1 MWTLFYIGAGSFLG
15 GVARYG
21 VARLLGMWPEISS
34 FWGTFAANVVGCLL
48 IGVIYGMMQR
58 FNVMNDNL
66 RLFMTV
72 GFCGGFTTFST
83 FINENYSILSEGRY
97 LQMALYAGGSLMAG
111 LIAVHFGY
119 LLTRGS

>member
-1 MWTLFYIGAGSFLG
+1 
-15 GVARYG
+15 
-21 VARLLGMWPEISS
+21 
-34 FWGTFAANVVGCLL
+34 
-48 IGVIYGMMQR
+48 MMQR

-119 LLTRGS
+119 LLTRRS

>member
-1 MWTLFYIGAGSFLG
+1 
-15 GVARYG
+15 
-21 VARLLGMWPEISS
+21 
-34 FWGTFAANVVGCLL
+34 
-48 IGVIYGMMQR
+48 
-58 FNVMNDNL
+58 
-66 RLFMTV
+66 MTV